1 MRPRR
6 LKNEIN
12 VVPYID
18 VMLVL
23 LVIFMVTAP
32 MMTTGTIDVPSVGKA
47 AQTPGEAL
55 RVDVATDGKLTLVL
69 PGRTEGRRVNLGN
82 LGEAVVAAQKT
93 PEQAVLVA
101 GDKKV
106 NYQAV
111 MDVMAALQKAQVKR
125 IGLLVE
131 QSGR

>member
-1 MRPRR
+1 
-6 LKNEIN
+6 
-12 VVPYID
+12 
-18 VMLVL
+18 
-23 LVIFMVTAP
+23 
-32 MMTTGTIDVPSVGKA
+32 
-47 AQTPGEAL
+47 
-55 RVDVATDGKLTLVL
+55 
-69 PGRTEGRRVNLGN
+69 
-82 LGEAVVAAQKT
+82 
-93 PEQAVLVA
+93 VA

>member
-32 MMTTGTIDVPSVGKA
+32 MMTTATIDVPSVGKA
-47 AQTPGEAL
+47 AQPPAEAL
-55 RVDVATDGKLTLVL
+55 QVLVRADQTLALLAPGKPERALTREELSQAI
-69 PGRTEGRRVNLGN
+69 R
-82 LGEAVVAAQKT
+82 AAQQKN